1 MTLREEAG
9 AIIEYAISKVQ
20 PRIAVERALEK
31 LGEVQGRLIVI
42 AIGKAAWQM
51 GKASADILGNKIAQG
66 IVITKYGNSR
76 GPIPGLEI
84 FEAGHPIPDKNL
96 LLTQPEK
103 Q

>member
-20 PRIAVERALEK
+20 PRIAVERALEN
-31 LGEVQGRLIVI
+31 LGEVQGRLVVI

-76 GPIPGLEI
+76 ATTR
-84 FEAGHPIPDKNL
+84 EAVMTMMPVMRKTRTAP
-96 LLTQPEK
+96 Q
-103 Q
+103 